1 MNGPTRPQQPGK
13 ATAQAGPPTV
23 TVLIADDQAS
33 ADSPGGMQLKVK
45 RLAALSGLPKLTV
58 RAIPTG
64 RLADIAG
71 AADGT
76 VVFLQSE
83 GGRDPA
89 RRDLV
94 LRCLDAGA
102 HVVELNVFALDASD
116 RPVHPRYVPAFL
128 SRDGYH
134 RHVLRCTAQ
143 GRRPRTAALILPNP
157 LLHPVRRR
165 TPRHPD
171 GEIRLLRIGRPDPV
185 KWTSFEIDFATR
197 LARRQPGLRVRLR
210 LVGAPVTIRS
220 RTGGGPANLT
230 VDVQGYSAEVDDLYA
245 WSDLYLHHSRIGET
259 YGNTIL
265 EAVLSAVPVVCA
277 LDPSWDCAPLEFL
290 GEGNL
295 TTSPAA
301 LLDAPETVLGLV
313 GGTPVCS
320 RDDVGADVFLGRI
333 LSAADGPERLA
344 PAPGLTQAL
353 RHMSTTVHRLGGGA
367 SGVPAAV
374 ARQAARS
381 LWRRVHGQ

>member
-1 MNGPTRPQQPGK
+1 MTGLTRPEPRTGPTASTR
-13 ATAQAGPPTV
+13 ATAT
-23 TVLIADDQAS
+23 TVLVADDQAS

-58 RAIPTG
+58 RAIPTE
-64 RLADIAG
+64 RLADTAR

-83 GGRDPA
+83 GGRDPE

-116 RPVHPRYVPAFL
+116 RPTHPRYVPAFL

-143 GRRPRTAALILPNP
+143 GRRPRAAALILPNP
-157 LLHPVRRR
+157 LLHPVHRRP
-165 TPRHPD
+165 PRRPD

-210 LVGAPVTIRS
+210 LVGAPETIRS
-220 RTGGGPANLT
+220 RAGDGPVNLT
-230 VDVQGYSAEVDDLYA
+230 VDVQGYSADVENLYA

-295 TTSPAA
+295 TAGPTA

-313 GGTPVCS
+313 GGAPVCS

-333 LSAADGPERLA
+333 LSAADGSGRLA
-344 PAPGLTQAL
+344 PAPSPLQAL
-353 RHMSTTVHRLGGGA
+353 RHMSTTVHRLGGEA
-367 SGVPAAV
+367 SSIPAAV